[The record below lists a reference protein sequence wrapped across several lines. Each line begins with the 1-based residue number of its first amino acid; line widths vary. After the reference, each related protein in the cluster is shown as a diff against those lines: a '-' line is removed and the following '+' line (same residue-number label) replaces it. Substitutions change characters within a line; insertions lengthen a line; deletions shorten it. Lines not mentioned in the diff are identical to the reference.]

1 VRRGNT
7 RPTAATTRST
17 GSTLTTL
24 VDANCDP
31 VRFTAPQVRK
41 VRFDGERMIL
51 TPPVADVN
59 GVKVTR
65 ELTWERIS
73 TTSL

>member
-1 VRRGNT
+1 
-7 RPTAATTRST
+7 
-17 GSTLTTL
+17 
-24 VDANCDP
+24 
-31 VRFTAPQVRK
+31 VRFTAPQIRK
-41 VRFDGERMIL
+41 VRFDGAHMIL

-65 ELTWERIS
+65 ELTWERLS